1 MKAPLHLAATL
12 ALVFTTALATPLH
25 AAEGDKVRA
34 LVNGK
39 PITQEMLD
47 VYRAQRARRSHQGH
61 GHEIDE
67 QTALQELINV
77 ELMLQDAER
86 KKLDQR
92 PEVKRELDWHRRG
105 VLVSL
110 GMREYLEQN
119 PVTEADLKAAYEKRK
134 AAHPGKEYKARHI
147 LVKSE
152 EEAKAIIAELE
163 KGADFAELAKRKST
177 GPTGKNGGDLGWFSP
192 DQMVPEFGTAVQKL
206 KKGEF
211 SRAPVKTQFGWH
223 VILLEDMREVPPPD
237 FESLK
242 PELQARLQNA
252 RIDAFLKG
260 LRDKAKIEIK

>member
-1 MKAPLHLAATL
+1 MKATLRLAAPL
-12 ALVFTTALATPLH
+12 ALLLASAIATPLH

-47 VYRAQRARRSHQGH
+47 VYRAQRARRAPQGQA
-61 GHEIDE
+61 IDE

-77 ELMLQDAER
+77 ELMLQDAEQ

-110 GMREYLEQN
+110 DMREYLEQH
-119 PVTEADLKAAYEKRK
+119 PITEAELKAAYEERK
-134 AAHPGKEYKARHI
+134 AAHPGKEYHARHI
-147 LVKSE
+147 LVKTE
-152 EEAKAIIAELE
+152 DEAKAIIAELE
-163 KGADFAELAKRKST
+163 KGADFAELARQKST

-192 DQMVPEFGTAVQKL
+192 DQMVPEFGAAVQKL

-211 SRAPVKTQFGWH
+211 SREPVKTQFGWH

-237 FESLK
+237 FESMK

-260 LRDKAKIEIK
+260 LREKAKIEIK